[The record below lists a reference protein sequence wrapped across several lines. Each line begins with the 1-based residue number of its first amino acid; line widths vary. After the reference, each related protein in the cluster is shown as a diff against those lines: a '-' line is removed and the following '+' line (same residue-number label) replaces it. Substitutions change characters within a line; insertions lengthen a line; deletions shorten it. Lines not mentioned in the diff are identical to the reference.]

1 MNFYYKFNEL
11 KVFGIKFKFLQ
22 ENPVLIL
29 NLQNFALISFEFTS
43 FISIRVFV
51 ASSLSLE
58 KFDKLSKKR
67 KRKFKKN
74 FGNFIYSYFYF
85 LCIFILP
92 PPIAV
97 SGLLSYITNSSP
109 STSSSSHILMLN
121 LSVPSLVISPSIV
134 VSMNLYDPSPLIAM
148 GVVVVDYMYL
158 YHHPKQYQYL
168 NLIYLR

>member
-1 MNFYYKFNEL
+1 MLSLSDLYLNPSIKTLKDYFLRIYFPLKIVMNFYYKFNEL

-97 SGLLSYITNSSP
+97 SGLL
-109 STSSSSHILMLN
+109 
-121 LSVPSLVISPSIV
+121 
-134 VSMNLYDPSPLIAM
+134 
-148 GVVVVDYMYL
+148 
-158 YHHPKQYQYL
+158 
-168 NLIYLR
+168 